1 MWRQIWPLAAY
12 QAASEG
18 LGGMP
23 RPRMPTAP
31 RAWTID
37 HAGEPLPSR
46 RGTQPVPYVAPE
58 VAAYWLASLNRGA
71 AIDGAL
77 SVGLVAHES
86 LDA

>member
-1 MWRQIWPLAAY
+1 MAPDLATGSSFRLRLKAWGH
-12 QAASEG
+12 AA
-18 LGGMP
+18 
-23 RPRMPTAP
+23 PTDADCAP
-31 RAWTID
+31 CLDHD